1 MSNRKKPL
9 IIIIGLAAICI
20 AMYLIAGV
28 IASSE
33 SVEKESTAQTA
44 KETASVQITEQAPVD
59 ASAKE
64 QKPSGEATPRD
75 RNPQSEKERRSETA
89 VKGPISPQVLHPAP
103 RPSEGPREGPGGRSR
118 IAAFKLVRTMLS
130 IGIMEEAG
138 KTPLTPAQAKSVL
151 AVVEPLRDQ
160 ETLDPQQAESAVQ
173 KINEILT
180 DEQKAAI
187 MQPASIRRDFSGN
200 QGNQPRQRE
209 QLEQKRT
216 DRTDGERPQR
226 PNIDANPLNPDS
238 KHPVAGRLQSVYDAL
253 KAKAR

>member
-1 MSNRKKPL
+1 VNSRKKL
-9 IIIIGLAAICI
+9 FIIIIGLGVLCAA
-20 AMYLIAGV
+20 AYLIAGV
-28 IASSE
+28 ITSSE

-103 RPSEGPREGPGGRSR
+103 RPSEGPGKRSR
-118 IAAFKLVRTMLS
+118 ITAFRLVRTMLS